1 MALNPFFL
9 QGSESEQR
17 LVQDLINEQ
26 LQIFGVE
33 VMYLPRKIVSKDNIF
48 TEIESSKFDNTFA
61 IEAYVNT
68 YEGYTGAGDVMT
80 KFGMS
85 LKDELTVTISKERFE
100 DFISPFLEG
109 LPDSEVEVT
118 SRPREGDLIY
128 FPLGQRLFEIK
139 FVEHE
144 KPFYQL
150 GKTYV
155 YELQCELFELEDEVG
170 GWDQLSTATEAI
182 DDVLVEQ
189 GYVTSLKLISIGST
203 ATVSVSTATGYIRN
217 IVLNNDGY
225 DYIKEPT
232 VAISTAPVGGT
243 NASAVAIT
251 TSVNGIYS
259 IKEILLT
266 NAGAGYT
273 VVPTVSIISA
283 SSGGTSYG
291 VGAAATATLVKDSA
305 GIRNVSIASSG
316 SGYPTNTNIIFQSPS
331 SGVGTD
337 IGRAIVNTS
346 GFVTSILMVDSGIG
360 YDNTTAFATV
370 TTPPTISGIGTY
382 TFNEIVTGSKSGA
395 KGRVKSWD
403 SVSNV
408 LKLGAT
414 SGTFIAGDVAIGSTS
429 EGTSFTPTIIRTGDI
444 IALGASIT
452 GIDTTGISIGQE
464 VQSTGILTALTTV
477 TGITTG
483 DTGDGDD
490 DAFYVGVYLSNVGI
504 NTENILGG
512 QFEFGTRSTSP
523 VAQYTVDYI
532 ESAEYADKY
541 DKGDE
546 IETEADKILD
556 FTESNPFGTY

>member
-9 QGSESEQR
+9 QGTSSEQR

-144 KPFYQL
+144 KPFYHL

-170 GWDQLSTATEAI
+170 GWDQLSTTTEAI

-259 IKEILLT
+259 VKEILLT

-273 VVPTVSIISA
+273 IAPTVSIISA
-283 SSGGTSYG
+283 SSGETSYG

-331 SGVGTD
+331 SGVGTA

-429 EGTSFTPTIIRTGDI
+429 EGTSFTPIIVNRTGDML
-444 IALGASIT
+444 AYASTIT
-452 GIDTTGISIGQE
+452 GINTTGISIGQE
-464 VQSTGILTALTTV
+464 VQNVGVLTALTNV
-477 TGITTG
+477 TGITTNEVG
-483 DTGDGDD
+483 DTL
-490 DAFYVGVYLSNVGI
+490 YVTVYLSKSGI
-504 NTENILGG
+504 NTESVLEGK
-512 QFEFGTRSTSP
+512 FEFGTRSTAP

>member
-9 QGSESEQR
+9 QGSAGEQR

-68 YEGYTGAGDVMT
+68 YEGYTGAWDIMT
-80 KFGMS
+80 KFVMS

-170 GWDQLSTATEAI
+170 GWDQLSTTTEAI

-203 ATVSVSTATGYIRN
+203 ATVSISTATGYIRN

-331 SGVGTD
+331 SGVGTA

-370 TTPPTISGIGTY
+370 TTPPTISGIGDY
-382 TFNEIVTGSKSGA
+382 IFNEIVTGSKSGA

-408 LKLGAT
+408 LKLGST

-429 EGTSFTPTIIRTGDI
+429 EGTSFTPIIVNRTGDML
-444 IALGASIT
+444 AYASTIT
-452 GIDTTGISIGQE
+452 GINTTGISIGQE
-464 VQSTGILTALTTV
+464 VQNVGVLTALTNV
-477 TGITTG
+477 TGITTNEVG
-483 DTGDGDD
+483 DTL
-490 DAFYVGVYLSNVGI
+490 YVTVYLSKSGI
-504 NTENILGG
+504 NTESVLEGK
-512 QFEFGTRSTSP
+512 FEFGTRSTAP

-556 FTESNPFGTY
+556 FTESNPFCTY

>member
-170 GWDQLSTATEAI
+170 GWDQLSTTTEAI

-203 ATVSVSTATGYIRN
+203 ATVSISTATGYIRN

-331 SGVGTD
+331 SGVGTA

-429 EGTSFTPTIIRTGDI
+429 EGTSFTPIIVNRTGDML
-444 IALGASIT
+444 AYASTIT
-452 GIDTTGISIGQE
+452 GINTTGISIGQE
-464 VQSTGILTALTTV
+464 VQNVGVLTALTNV
-477 TGITTG
+477 TGITTNEVG
-483 DTGDGDD
+483 DTL
-490 DAFYVGVYLSNVGI
+490 YVTVYLSKSGI
-504 NTENILGG
+504 NTESVLEGK
-512 QFEFGTRSTSP
+512 FEFGTRSTAP

>member
-68 YEGYTGAGDVMT
+68 YEGYTGAGDIMT

-170 GWDQLSTATEAI
+170 GWDQLSTTTEAI

-331 SGVGTD
+331 SGVGTA

-429 EGTSFTPTIIRTGDI
+429 EGTSFTPIIVNRTGDML
-444 IALGASIT
+444 AYASTIT
-452 GIDTTGISIGQE
+452 GINTTGISIGQE
-464 VQSTGILTALTTV
+464 VQNVGVLTALTNV
-477 TGITTG
+477 TGITTNEVG
-483 DTGDGDD
+483 DTL
-490 DAFYVGVYLSNVGI
+490 YVTVYLSKSGI
-504 NTENILGG
+504 NTESVLEGK
-512 QFEFGTRSTSP
+512 FEFGTRSTAP

>member
-170 GWDQLSTATEAI
+170 GWDQLSTTTEAI

-259 IKEILLT
+259 VKEILLT

-273 VVPTVSIISA
+273 IAPTVSIISA
-283 SSGGTSYG
+283 SSGETSYG

-331 SGVGTD
+331 SGVGTA

-429 EGTSFTPTIIRTGDI
+429 EGTSFTPIIVNRTGDML
-444 IALGASIT
+444 AYASTIT
-452 GIDTTGISIGQE
+452 GINTTGISIGQE
-464 VQSTGILTALTTV
+464 VQNVGVLTALTNV
-477 TGITTG
+477 TGITTNEVG
-483 DTGDGDD
+483 DTL
-490 DAFYVGVYLSNVGI
+490 YVTVYLSKSGI
-504 NTENILGG
+504 NTESVLEGK
-512 QFEFGTRSTSP
+512 FEFGTRSTAP

>member
-170 GWDQLSTATEAI
+170 GWDQLSTTTEAI

-203 ATVSVSTATGYIRN
+203 ATVSISTATGYIRN

-259 IKEILLT
+259 VKEILLT

-273 VVPTVSIISA
+273 IAPTVSIISA
-283 SSGGTSYG
+283 SSGETSYG

-331 SGVGTD
+331 SGVGTA

-429 EGTSFTPTIIRTGDI
+429 EGTSFTPIIVNRTGDML
-444 IALGASIT
+444 AYASTIT
-452 GIDTTGISIGQE
+452 GINTTGISIGQE
-464 VQSTGILTALTTV
+464 VQNVGVLTALTNV
-477 TGITTG
+477 TGITTDEVG
-483 DTGDGDD
+483 DTL
-490 DAFYVGVYLSNVGI
+490 YVTVYLSKSGI
-504 NTENILGG
+504 NTESVLEGK
-512 QFEFGTRSTSP
+512 FEFGTRSTAP

>member
-170 GWDQLSTATEAI
+170 GWDQLSTTTEAI

-203 ATVSVSTATGYIRN
+203 ATVSISTATGYIRN

-259 IKEILLT
+259 VKEILLT

-273 VVPTVSIISA
+273 IAPTVSIISA
-283 SSGGTSYG
+283 SSGETSYG

-331 SGVGTD
+331 SGVGTA

-429 EGTSFTPTIIRTGDI
+429 EGTSFTPIIVNRTGDML
-444 IALGASIT
+444 AYASTIT
-452 GIDTTGISIGQE
+452 GINTTGISIGQE
-464 VQSTGILTALTTV
+464 VQNVGVLTALTNV
-477 TGITTG
+477 TGITTNEVG
-483 DTGDGDD
+483 DTL
-490 DAFYVGVYLSNVGI
+490 YVTVYLSKSGI
-504 NTENILGG
+504 NTESVLEGK
-512 QFEFGTRSTSP
+512 FEFGTRSTAP

>member
-9 QGSESEQR
+9 QGSQGEQR

-170 GWDQLSTATEAI
+170 GWDQLSTTTEAI

-203 ATVSVSTATGYIRN
+203 ATVSISTATGYIRN

-259 IKEILLT
+259 VKEILLT

-273 VVPTVSIISA
+273 IAPTVSIISA
-283 SSGGTSYG
+283 SSGETSYG

-331 SGVGTD
+331 SGVGTA

-429 EGTSFTPTIIRTGDI
+429 EGTSFTPIIVNRTGDML
-444 IALGASIT
+444 AYASTIT
-452 GIDTTGISIGQE
+452 GINTTGISIGQE
-464 VQSTGILTALTTV
+464 VQNVGVLTALTNV
-477 TGITTG
+477 TGITTDEVG
-483 DTGDGDD
+483 DTL
-490 DAFYVGVYLSNVGI
+490 YVTVYLSKSGI
-504 NTENILGG
+504 NTESVLEGK
-512 QFEFGTRSTSP
+512 FEFGTRSTAP

>member
-170 GWDQLSTATEAI
+170 GWDQLSTTTEAI

-259 IKEILLT
+259 VKEILLT

-273 VVPTVSIISA
+273 IAPTVSIISA
-283 SSGGTSYG
+283 SSGETSYG

-331 SGVGTD
+331 SGVGTA

-370 TTPPTISGIGTY
+370 TTPPTISGIGDY
-382 TFNEIVTGSKSGA
+382 IFNEIVTGSKSGA

-408 LKLGAT
+408 LKLGST

-429 EGTSFTPTIIRTGDI
+429 EGTSFTPIIVNRTGDML
-444 IALGASIT
+444 AYASTIT
-452 GIDTTGISIGQE
+452 GINTTGISIGQE
-464 VQSTGILTALTTV
+464 VQNVGVLTALTNV
-477 TGITTG
+477 TGITTNEVG
-483 DTGDGDD
+483 DTL
-490 DAFYVGVYLSNVGI
+490 YVTVYLSKSGI
-504 NTENILGG
+504 NTESVLEGK
-512 QFEFGTRSTSP
+512 FEFGTRSTAP

>member
-1 MALNPFFL
+1 M
-9 QGSESEQR
+9 
-17 LVQDLINEQ
+17 
-26 LQIFGVE
+26 
-33 VMYLPRKIVSKDNIF
+33 
-48 TEIESSKFDNTFA
+48 
-61 IEAYVNT
+61 NT
-68 YEGYTGAGDVMT
+68 YEVYTGAGDVMT

-170 GWDQLSTATEAI
+170 GWDQLSTTTEAI

-259 IKEILLT
+259 VKEILLT

-273 VVPTVSIISA
+273 IAPTVSIISA
-283 SSGGTSYG
+283 SSGETSYG

-331 SGVGTD
+331 SGVGTA

-429 EGTSFTPTIIRTGDI
+429 EGTSFTPIIVNRTGDML
-444 IALGASIT
+444 AYASTIT
-452 GIDTTGISIGQE
+452 GINTTGISIGQE
-464 VQSTGILTALTTV
+464 VQNVGVLTALTNV
-477 TGITTG
+477 TGITTNEVG
-483 DTGDGDD
+483 DTL
-490 DAFYVGVYLSNVGI
+490 YVTVYLSKSGI
-504 NTENILGG
+504 NTESVLEGK
-512 QFEFGTRSTSP
+512 FEFGTRSTAP

>member
-9 QGSESEQR
+9 QGSDGEQR

-68 YEGYTGAGDVMT
+68 YEGYTGAGDIMT

-170 GWDQLSTATEAI
+170 GWDQLSTTTEAI

-331 SGVGTD
+331 SGVGTA

-429 EGTSFTPTIIRTGDI
+429 EGTSFTPIIVNRTGDML
-444 IALGASIT
+444 AYASTIT
-452 GIDTTGISIGQE
+452 GINTTGISIGQE
-464 VQSTGILTALTTV
+464 VQNVGVLTALTNV
-477 TGITTG
+477 TGITTNEVG
-483 DTGDGDD
+483 DTL
-490 DAFYVGVYLSNVGI
+490 YVTVYLSKSGI
-504 NTENILGG
+504 NTESVLEGK
-512 QFEFGTRSTSP
+512 FEFGTRSTAP